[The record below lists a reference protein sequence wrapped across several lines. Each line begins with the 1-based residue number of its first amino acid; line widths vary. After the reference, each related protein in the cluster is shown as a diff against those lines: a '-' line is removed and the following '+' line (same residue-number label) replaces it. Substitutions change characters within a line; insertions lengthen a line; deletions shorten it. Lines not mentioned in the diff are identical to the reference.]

1 MGILI
6 RRRRLPTTML
16 VLILGILHTVL
27 SAAAFALY
35 GYFLGNGTYDAL
47 SSFQKTSFIGQIVS
61 VWGLFQGA
69 TAVQLVQQ
77 HFSEGSATAPAASSS
92 SSCGE
97 VRLPTPSSSSTSA
110 LEAFL
115 TWALVEPLLHPAAS
129 LTTSSLP
136 RWLSLPQPWS
146 LPSSSFSTGCAPAE
160 RPATTE
166 ESSKDCLCLQLL

>member
-69 TAVQLVQQ
+69 TAVQLAQQ
-77 HFSEGSATAPAASSS
+77 HFSEGSQRDWRRGVPRVLCIDAEGS
-92 SSCGE
+92 
-97 VRLPTPSSSSTSA
+97 
-110 LEAFL
+110 EAG
-115 TWALVEPLLHPAAS
+115 V
-129 LTTSSLP
+129 
-136 RWLSLPQPWS
+136 
-146 LPSSSFSTGCAPAE
+146 
-160 RPATTE
+160 
-166 ESSKDCLCLQLL
+166 

>member
-77 HFSEGSATAPAASSS
+77 HFSEGSRNCASGLFFFILWGS
-92 SSCGE
+92 E
-97 VRLPTPSSSSTSA
+97 VAYSILVIYVAYARDLELSRETQIA
-110 LEAFL
+110 LSGKRSKAGK
-115 TWALVEPLLHPAAS
+115 TKVKN
-129 LTTSSLP
+129 
-136 RWLSLPQPWS
+136 
-146 LPSSSFSTGCAPAE
+146 
-160 RPATTE
+160 E
-166 ESSKDCLCLQLL
+166 EFEKCKQY